1 MWQLKWRLCIQL
13 KGTFSQCQMCI
24 SCRWCQS
31 YFMFIYFVMVNSAF
45 NGSVHSIKQ
54 NADQW
59 ITSKKECGR
68 SGLGLIWGTSL
79 AFCSKDWEMPWKH
92 SHHSLS
98 TSWIFNMGFKKW
110 CHWGANCLNVL
121 FIDVTGGCWLFECAV
136 HWCHWGAA
144 CLTVMLNDVTAGSDD
159 HISLGVMTV
168 HVTLRFFPKT
178 TSQISSLMWCVCVCV
193 CVYDHL

>member
-136 HWCHWGAA
+136 HWCHWGV
-144 CLTVMLNDVTAGSDD
+144 LTVWMCCSLMSLGGAECLNVLFSDVTGEEGGGC
-159 HISLGVMTV
+159 LQ
-168 HVTLRFFPKT
+168 F
-178 TSQISSLMWCVCVCV
+178 
-193 CVYDHL
+193 